1 MYTVSSTY
9 THTHTSKHV
18 HTHTNTH
25 KQKQSHTHTHI
36 HTHHTHSHTYKHS
49 HTHTNSHKHQTNSHT
64 HHKQTRSYTECSLL
78 LPHYPRPAPP
88 LSWTSSSIILDQPL
102 VSLQHGT
109 YSCTCT
115 PAWLQ
120 RGGTHPKLHAWM
132 CCFAHNVF
140 PPSLPGTVR
149 VCVCVQS
156 VLVFRL
162 TMCVCHT
169 PTGHVT
175 VFSQQCSTPVLIL
188 G

>member
-9 THTHTSKHV
+9 THTHTQANMFTHTQ
-18 HTHTNTH
+18 THTN
-25 KQKQSHTHTHI
+25 KNSHTHTHTFI
-36 HTHHTHSHTYKHS
+36 HTTHIHIHINTVTHIQTVTNTRQTATHITNRLGATLNAVYCSHIILD
-49 HTHTNSHKHQTNSHT
+49 Q
-64 HHKQTRSYTECSLL
+64 LL
-78 LPHYPRPAPP
+78 HYLLHYPRPAFG
-88 LSWTSSSIILDQPL
+88 
-102 VSLQHGT
+102 VSAAWYST

-120 RGGTHPKLHAWM
+120 RGGTHPKLHAGM

-162 TMCVCHT
+162 TMCVCAT
-169 PTGHVT
+169 PPQVM
-175 VFSQQCSTPVLIL
+175 
-188 G
+188 